1 MPRKPKTPMNPAS
14 DASREEEKDLGE
26 HTAPPVANAEGHP
39 MNEPVDPNILV
50 GPRSLNEHQKAILRE
65 LTRLHLSLG
74 GPQDMLETAGDFNRL
89 PFPPPPSETEMT
101 PRR

>member
-1 MPRKPKTPMNPAS
+1 MNPAS

-26 HTAPPVANAEGHP
+26 HTAPPVANAEGHTL
-39 MNEPVDPNILV
+39 NERVDLNIRV
-50 GPRSLNEHQKAILRE
+50 GPDALNEHQKAILRE

-74 GPQDMLETAGDFNRL
+74 GAARYARDSGRLQSATFPFTLSATA
-89 PFPPPPSETEMT
+89 MT

>member
-1 MPRKPKTPMNPAS
+1 MNPAS

-89 PFPPPPSETEMT
+89 PFPSPYRQ
-101 PRR
+101 PR